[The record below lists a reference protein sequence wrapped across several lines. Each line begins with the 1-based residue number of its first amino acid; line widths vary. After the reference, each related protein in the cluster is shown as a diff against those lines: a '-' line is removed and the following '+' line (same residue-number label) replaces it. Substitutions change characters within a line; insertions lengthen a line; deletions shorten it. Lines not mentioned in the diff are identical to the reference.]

1 MMIATRR
8 NAGWRS
14 KETFSYNI
22 TFSLCFV
29 SFQVTTYI
37 YHFYIIIIVLIY
49 PSSHIPFF
57 LVCNNNNHTIM
68 LMIIREYL
76 EIFTHRHRLPPS
88 HDFFCMKTL
97 AKYYI
102 LLLYFHYIQSNLSE
116 CVLRLCLV
124 HAWNVLKFIIKMNK
138 FNLECT
144 RRKCIVI
151 CIRIPSKEAETW
163 TWNQKS

>member
-1 MMIATRR
+1 MQGGEVKRPFLV
-8 NAGWRS
+8 
-14 KETFSYNI
+14 TFF
-22 TFSLCFV
+22 FSLLRFLSRNNLYTPCLHNN
-29 SFQVTTYI
+29 STYI
-37 YHFYIIIIVLIY
+37 SSSVHIY
-49 PSSHIPFF
+49 LF

-76 EIFTHRHRLPPS
+76 EIFTHRHQLPPS
-88 HDFFCMKTL
+88 LDFCIKTL
-97 AKYYI
+97 AIYYI